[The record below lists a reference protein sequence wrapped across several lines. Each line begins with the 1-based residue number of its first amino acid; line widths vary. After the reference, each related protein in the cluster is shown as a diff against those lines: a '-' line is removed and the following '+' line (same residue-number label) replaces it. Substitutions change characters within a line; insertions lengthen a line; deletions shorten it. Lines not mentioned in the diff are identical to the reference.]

1 MVAEPKPV
9 AAIVTEYRENSHA
22 DLILG
27 RILEGYNYLGTDK
40 PDMKLVSLFTDQV
53 PQNDW
58 SRALAKKHEVMICDS
73 VESAVS
79 RGTNKVS
86 VEGVLI
92 IGENGSYE
100 LNEKGQ
106 LMYPRRRFFEQ
117 TTAAFQKLGPPVPV
131 FNAKHLAAN
140 WHDAKW
146 MVDRASELAIPFMAG
161 SVLPLTWRRPR
172 LVLPLGCRI
181 SEALAVGYGDLE
193 SSGILALEMLQCMV
207 ERRRGGESGVRE
219 VRYLEGRDVWKIA
232 DPPSRL
238 LNAALT
244 CAPHFKAGSP
254 EDNCGSQA
262 AAFVIEYCDGLRA
275 TVLMLNGHAEH
286 FGFAARLRGLYP
298 SQTGINGTIAACQFC
313 LQTQRPFAHF
323 DHLVRAIDG
332 MVRSHHTPYPV
343 ERTLLTTGILE
354 AVMTSRHERNR
365 PIRTPHLRNL
375 GYDPIDHAFASGPI
389 PS

>member
-27 RILEGYNYLGTDK
+27 RILEGYNYLGNKK
-40 PDMKLVSLFTDQV
+40 PEMKLVSLFTDQV

-58 SRALAKKHEVMICDS
+58 SRALAKKHEVLICDTIDG
-73 VESAVS
+73 AIT

-86 VEGVLI
+86 VAGVLI
-92 IGENGSYE
+92 IGENGSYA
-100 LNEKGQ
+100 LNDKGQ
-106 LMYPRRRFFEQ
+106 VMYPRRKFFEQ
-117 TTAAFQKLGPPVPV
+117 VTTSFQKHGPPVPV
-131 FNAKHLAAN
+131 FNAKHLAYD

-161 SVLPLTWRRPR
+161 SVLPLTWRQPR
-172 LVLPLGCRI
+172 LVLPKNCRI
-181 SEALAVGYGDLE
+181 SEALAVGYGDVE
-193 SSGILALEMLQCMV
+193 SSGFLALEVLQCMV

-219 VRYLEGRDVWKIA
+219 VRYLEGRDVWKVA

-238 LNAALT
+238 LDAALK
-244 CAPHFKAGSP
+244 CAPPGKAGSP
-254 EDNCGSQA
+254 EDNCGSNA

-286 FGFAARLRGLYP
+286 FSFAARLRGLYRG
-298 SQTGINGTIAACQFC
+298 TGISGTTAACHFY
-313 LQTQRPFAHF
+313 LQHQRPFAHF

-332 MVRSHHTPYPV
+332 LVRSHHTPYPV
-343 ERTLLTTGILE
+343 ERALLTTGILE
-354 AVMTSRHERNR
+354 AVMTSRHERHR
-365 PIRTPHLRNL
+365 PIHTPHLRNL
-375 GYDPIDHAFASGPI
+375 GYTPIDHGFASEPL

>member
-9 AAIVTEYRENSHA
+9 AAVVTEYRENSQA

-27 RILEGYNYLGTDK
+27 RILDNYLGEDR
-40 PDMKLVSLFTDQV
+40 PDLKLVSLFTDQV

-58 SRALAKKHEVMICDS
+58 SRALAKKHEVLICDTI
-73 VESAVS
+73 EGAVT
-79 RGTNKVS
+79 RGTSKVS

-106 LMYPRRRFFEQ
+106 LLYPRRRFFEQ
-117 TTAAFQKLGPPVPV
+117 TTLAFQKFGPAVPV
-131 FNAKHLAAN
+131 FNAKHLACN
-140 WHDAKW
+140 WNDAKW
-146 MVDRASELAIPFMAG
+146 MVDRASELTFPLMAG
-161 SVLPLTWRRPR
+161 SVLPLTWRRPA
-172 LVLPLGCRI
+172 LVLPQNCRI
-181 SEALAVGYGDLE
+181 AEALAIGYGDIE
-193 SSGILALEMLQCMV
+193 SSGFLALEMLQCMV

-219 VRYLEGRDVWKIA
+219 VRYLEGRDVWKVA
-232 DPPSRL
+232 DPPDRL
-238 LNAALT
+238 LNAALN
-244 CAPHFKAGSP
+244 CAPRVKAGSP
-254 EDNCGSQA
+254 EDNCGSNA
-262 AAFVIEYCDGLRA
+262 AAFVIEYCDGLEA

-286 FGFAARLRGLYP
+286 FGFAARLRGLYRG
-298 SQTGINGTIAACQFC
+298 TGISGTTAACQFY
-313 LQTQRPFAHF
+313 LQPQRPFAHF

-332 MVRSHHTPYPV
+332 MIRSNHTPYPV

-354 AVMTSRHERNR
+354 AVMTSRNERHR

-375 GYDPIDHAFASGPI
+375 GYDPTDHGFASGPI